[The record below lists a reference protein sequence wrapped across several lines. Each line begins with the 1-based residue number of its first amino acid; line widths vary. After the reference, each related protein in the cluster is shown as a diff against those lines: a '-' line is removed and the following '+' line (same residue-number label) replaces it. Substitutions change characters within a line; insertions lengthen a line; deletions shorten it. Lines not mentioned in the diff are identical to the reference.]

1 MSDERTSRNEPWR
14 EDLRA
19 MYTAKQRTAIPRVRM
34 PELTPEYAVTVDDEV
49 LQGLS
54 VEQAVL
60 EARRCLDCPDPG
72 CIKGCPVHN
81 DIPGFI
87 KNIERREF
95 GTALRV
101 IRRTSVLPA
110 VCGRVCPQ
118 EKQCEANCTYTKMKR
133 PAVAIGNLERFV
145 ADNERLNH
153 PEASAEKIALSPL
166 SVKVAVV
173 GSGPSGLA
181 FAGDMARRG
190 FRVTVFE
197 AMSWFGGVLK
207 SGIPRFC
214 LPKYVV
220 NYEIE
225 RLRALGV
232 ELVSN
237 CHVGRD
243 ISYEDLLRDGYK
255 GIYVATGAGKPRMMG
270 IPGEDLPQV
279 LSAQDYL
286 ACVNQ
291 AYCPAVSFDVKDLN
305 GKTVAVIGGGNTA
318 MDAVRAAIRGGASRA
333 LIIYRRGEEEMPA
346 RLEEVRHARLEGTEF
361 MCLRNPVEY
370 VAGDDGA
377 LRAMRL
383 QVMELSE
390 PDATGR
396 RSPVPVEGA
405 IEEVPVDMVVVAVGF
420 LPNPPKTFPNELEMS
435 RHGRIMV
442 DEDSLKSSASAIYAG
457 GDIVRGPATVI
468 LAMGD
473 GRRAADSMTEAFRR
487 SIEET
492 TLL

>member
-1 MSDERTSRNEPWR
+1 MERSDRNEPWR
-14 EDLRA
+14 EELRA
-19 MYTAKQRTAIPRVRM
+19 QYSAKQRTSIPRVKM
-34 PELTPEYAVTVDDEV
+34 PELPMPYRITVEDEV
-49 LQGLS
+49 RQGLS

-95 GTALRV
+95 ATALKV
-101 IRRTSVLPA
+101 LRRTTVLPA

-118 EKQCEANCTYTKMKR
+118 EKQCEGNCTYTKMHK
-133 PAVAIGNLERFV
+133 PAIAIGNLERFV

-153 PEASAEKIALSPL
+153 PDSQAERLPISPL
-166 SVKVAVV
+166 SLKIAVV

-190 FRVTVFE
+190 FKVTVFE
-197 AMSWFGGVLK
+197 AMGWFGGVLK

-220 NYEIE
+220 TYEIE
-225 RLRALGV
+225 RLKELGV
-232 ELVSN
+232 EMVAN
-237 CHVGRD
+237 CHVGKD
-243 ISYEDLLRDGYK
+243 VTYQQLLEQGYK

-286 ACVNQ
+286 SCVTQ
-291 AYCPAVSFDVKDLN
+291 SYCPAIHVDIENLK
-305 GKTVAVIGGGNTA
+305 GKSVAVIGGGNTA
-318 MDAVRAAIRGGASRA
+318 MDAVRAAVRGGAKRA
-333 LIIYRRGEEEMPA
+333 MIVYRRGEEEMPA
-346 RLEEVRHARLEGTEF
+346 RADEIRHAREEGTEF
-361 MCLRNPVEY
+361 MCLRNPIEY
-370 VAGDDGA
+370 VADENGN
-377 LRAMRL
+377 LTAMRL
-383 QVMELSE
+383 QVMELGEADSS
-390 PDATGR
+390 GR
-396 RSPVPVEGA
+396 RKPQPLEGV
-405 IEEVPVDMVVVAVGF
+405 IEDVPVDLVIVAIGY
-420 LPNPPKTFPNELEMS
+420 LPNPPLTLPDELDMS
-435 RHGRIMV
+435 RHGRILV
-442 DEDSLKSSASAIYAG
+442 DEESMKSSAPAIYAG

-473 GRRAADSMTEAFRR
+473 GRRAAQSMTDAFQRM
-487 SIEET
+487 IEGT
-492 TLL
+492 SLG